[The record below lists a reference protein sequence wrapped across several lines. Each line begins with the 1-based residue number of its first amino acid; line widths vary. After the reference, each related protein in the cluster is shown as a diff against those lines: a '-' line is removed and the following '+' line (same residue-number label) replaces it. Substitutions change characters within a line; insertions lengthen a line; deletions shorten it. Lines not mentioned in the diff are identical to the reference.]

1 MLTQMGDIRGTIE
14 GNALKF
20 YKIQA
25 EWSRRM
31 TRNRLGDF
39 FLIY

>member
-1 MLTQMGDIRGTIE
+1 MGGMRGTIE

-20 YKIQA
+20 YKIKT
-25 EWSRRM
+25 EWSRRI